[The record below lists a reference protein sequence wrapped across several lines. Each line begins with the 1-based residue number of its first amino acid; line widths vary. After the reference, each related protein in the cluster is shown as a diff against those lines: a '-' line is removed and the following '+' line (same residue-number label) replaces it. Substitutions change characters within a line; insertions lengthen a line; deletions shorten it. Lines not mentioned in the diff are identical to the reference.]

1 MKVWRDTVTSGAMD
15 PELGVLLALLLRS
28 SPGFEETYQRL
39 IQDLVQNNCLPRRI
53 GWTGEE
59 EDYDISDLVLLIF
72 HRRPVVIFMTIFSQ
86 E

>member
-1 MKVWRDTVTSGAMD
+1 MKVGRVTFRSGAMD

-39 IQDLVQNNCLPRRI
+39 IHDLVQSKCLPRRI

-59 EDYDISDLVLLIF
+59 ENYDISDLVLLNF
-72 HRRPVVIFMTIFSQ
+72 VVDWLLFL
-86 E
+86 